1 MHKEIFAID
10 EAFVAMVIETVSWMC
25 INVQRKFKL
34 IKYICIEY
42 YIRLNIYMN
51 YIIYNVYMVFTKQ
64 L

>member
-10 EAFVAMVIETVSWMC
+10 EAFAAMVIETVSWMC

-42 YIRLNIYMN
+42 YIRLNIYEL
-51 YIIYNVYMVFTKQ
+51 YNI
-64 L
+64 